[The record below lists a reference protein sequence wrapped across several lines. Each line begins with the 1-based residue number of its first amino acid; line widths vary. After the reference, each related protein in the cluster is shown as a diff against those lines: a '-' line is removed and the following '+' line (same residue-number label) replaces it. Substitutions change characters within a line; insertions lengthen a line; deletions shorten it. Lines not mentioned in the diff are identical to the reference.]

1 MKKALLKTITLGLS
15 TMLVLGGCAS
25 KQSTTDTSAKP
36 AASESSAAA
45 EETKKPYKV
54 AGIYKAGDQS
64 WFIDEGK
71 ATETRLKELDPT
83 IEWIYMDAK
92 MNPETY
98 LQLLDNVIAQ
108 EVDALV
114 VCIPDQKL
122 SQVTV
127 DKLKA
132 ANIPVIAA
140 DDPLQDESGKLL
152 APVMSLDA
160 YKLGEGVAEH
170 LVTVMKED
178 GADKAAEAGV
188 MIITMDTVSSCV
200 PRTDGEYAKLTEL
213 LPDFDTSKIL
223 KADTNGTTEKGFEAA
238 SAVIVANP
246 QIKKWYVMGANEES
260 VIGAARALEQSGLDK
275 DAYVVGLGGYMAK
288 DEFKKEYSC
297 VKAAAYFSS
306 ADCGTPI
313 GDIVYN
319 AIAKGEAMPEKS
331 IFTGKIV
338 TKENYKEIM
347 GKDAE

>member
-1 MKKALLKTITLGLS
+1 MKKLLLKAIAVGLS
-15 TMLVLGGCAS
+15 SMLILGGCGA
-25 KQSTTDTSAKP
+25 KQDTGATSAD
-36 AASESSAAA
+36 SADSKT
-45 EETKKPYKV
+45 ETKKSYTV

-71 ATETRLKELDPT
+71 ATEKRLKELDPN
-83 IEWIYMDAK
+83 IKWIYMDAK

-108 EVDALV
+108 KVDALV

-152 APVMSLDA
+152 APAMVLDA
-160 YKLGEGVAEH
+160 YKLGEGVATH
-170 LVTVMKED
+170 LVDVMKAA
-178 GADKAAEAGV
+178 GADKADDTGV
-188 MIITMDTVSSCV
+188 MLVTMDTVSSCK
-200 PRTDGEYAKLTEL
+200 PRTDGEYAKFTEL
-213 LPDFDTSKIL
+213 LPDFNTSKIV

-260 VIGAARALEQSGLDK
+260 VIGAARALEQAGLDK

-288 DEFKKEYSC
+288 DEFKKDYSC

-306 ADCGTPI
+306 SDCGTPI
-313 GDIVYN
+313 ADIIYN
-319 AIAKGEAMPEKS
+319 AIAKGEPMPEKS
-331 IFTGKIV
+331 IFAGSIV
-338 TKENYKEIM
+338 TKENYKEVM